1 MYSLIV
7 RLRDLNRE
15 NKLSND
21 EKKIIAELGA
31 MPSKK
36 SLEERFEVL
45 VAYYNQYGTIE
56 NVATDEQFEHNGT
69 IYNIGRQIM
78 SLRAKHTANRLKQDV
93 VEFLES
99 MGIVWRKRDARMS
112 FADKIE
118 VLSTYTQQTNKTL
131 AEVKGDEIFKFEGRN
146 IQISKWLTLFRMAYN
161 NGELSPRQIDELE
174 NLGIMWD
181 GIKTRHN
188 LHFNTLVE
196 VLEQYAS
203 EHGGSIRNAKKN
215 EAYYYNG
222 EKFPLKD
229 IVYRLQ
235 GRYAEIL
242 TDEQKSRLT
251 AIGLVF
257 IDYRDYK
264 IEVLQ
269 QYCNQFGS
277 IEDIII

>member
-1 MYSLIV
+1 
-7 RLRDLNRE
+7 
-15 NKLSND
+15 
-21 EKKIIAELGA
+21 
-31 MPSKK
+31 
-36 SLEERFEVL
+36 
-45 VAYYNQYGTIE
+45 
-56 NVATDEQFEHNGT
+56 
-69 IYNIGRQIM
+69 M

-277 IEDIII
+277 IEDIIITEKFEYKGHVESIGRWVRMFRTQYKQDQLDERLVKRLEDLGMVWDANYKKGRPTPSNQFK